1 MKVLLQRV
9 KRAEVRISNQKI
21 SHIGKGLLVFLA
33 VEQNDNEEDISFFA
47 DKILELR
54 IFEDDCAKMNL
65 SVQDVRGEI
74 LLVSQFTL
82 AASTRKGRRP
92 SFTKAAIPEKAE
104 HYYLKFKER
113 LEQSGLTVQTGKFQE
128 MMEVELVNDGP
139 VTLLIDP
146 R

>member
-9 KRAEVRISNQKI
+9 KRAEVNVAGKRI

-33 VEQNDNEEDISFFA
+33 IEQSDTEKDLDYYA
-47 DKILELR
+47 DKVLELR
-54 IFEDDCAKMNL
+54 IFEDENGKMNL
-65 SVQDVRGEI
+65 SVLDIHGEI

-92 SFTKAAIPEKAE
+92 SFTNAANPEKAE
-104 HYYLKFKER
+104 DYYLKFKDR
-113 LEQSGLTVQTGKFQE
+113 LAQSGLNIQIGKFQE
-128 MMEVELVNDGP
+128 MMEIELVNAGP
-139 VTLLIDP
+139 VTILIDP

>member
-9 KRAEVRISNQKI
+9 KRAEVNVAGERV
-21 SHIGKGLLVFLA
+21 SHIGKGLLVFLGI
-33 VEQNDNEEDISFFA
+33 ERNDTEDDLAYYA
-47 DKILELR
+47 DKVLELR
-54 IFEDDCAKMNL
+54 IFEDENGKMNL
-65 SVQDVRGEI
+65 SILDVQGEI

-92 SFTKAAIPEKAE
+92 SFTNAASPDKAE
-104 HYYLKFKER
+104 DYYHKFKDQ
-113 LEQSGLTVQTGKFQE
+113 LAQSGLTVQTGRFQE
-128 MMEVELVNDGP
+128 MMEVELVNAGP